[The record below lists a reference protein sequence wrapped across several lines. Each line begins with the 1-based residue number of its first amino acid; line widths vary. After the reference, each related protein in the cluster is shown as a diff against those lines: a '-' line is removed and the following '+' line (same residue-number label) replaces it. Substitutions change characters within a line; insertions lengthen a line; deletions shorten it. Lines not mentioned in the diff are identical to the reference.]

1 MEKRFPHPKS
11 PFPKENVPIG
21 NLDHYPPQISLEIL
35 IENEMIK
42 LFFCIVFLCHLIN
55 PSSSIVHLKS
65 TSQLFVD
72 SPARFTRRFN
82 GSRICGALHL
92 ADPLDACSSLLNE
105 VEYGDPEIARIA
117 LIVRGKCAFDE
128 KIRNAQNAGFRAAVV
143 YDDQHNHNLISMMGN
158 PEGIWMPAVFVA
170 NEAGETLRKH
180 AQAEE
185 SQCCIISSL
194 DETAWTVLVISFI
207 SLLVVVSLL
216 ATIFFTY
223 NHRQNQQGTRH
234 VIDDKVV
241 DILPCIT
248 FDAAQL
254 SCYTGET
261 CAICLEDYR
270 DGESLK
276 ILPCQHE
283 QLLIIREKKS
293 ASDNCT
299 IFADQLLHLSPR
311 LQWLSP
317 LLSTDKLKLFRLSR
331 DSSYFHVGCVNSWL
345 TKWATSCPVCKHDIR
360 A

>member
-1 MEKRFPHPKS
+1 MPVFMDKAISS
-11 PFPKENVPIG
+11 PPRA
-21 NLDHYPPQISLEIL
+21 
-35 IENEMIK
+35 
-42 LFFCIVFLCHLIN
+42 LFQKKI
-55 PSSSIVHLKS
+55 SSIVHLQS

-92 ADPLDACSSLLNE
+92 ADPLDACSSLPNE

-117 LIVRGKCAFDE
+117 LVVRGKCAFEE
-128 KIRNAQNAGFRAAVV
+128 KIRNAQDAGFRAAVV

-185 SQCCIISSL
+185 SQCCILSSL

-223 NHRQNQQGTRH
+223 KHRQNQQGTRH

-261 CAICLEDYR
+261 CVICLEDYR

-276 ILPCQHE
+276 ILPCQH
-283 QLLIIREKKS
+283 
-293 ASDNCT
+293 D
-299 IFADQLLHLSPR
+299 
-311 LQWLSP
+311 
-317 LLSTDKLKLFRLSR
+317 
-331 DSSYFHVGCVNSWL
+331 FHVGCVNSWL